1 MRQWK
6 LGTDRLI
13 VVLKM
18 SGRCT
23 VRSIVEVLEYGL
35 GISVSVG
42 YVQNIITQAGENA
55 EGKFQK
61 LLLRFASPWGTNDT
75 FIWRNLH

>member
-35 GISVSVG
+35 GLSVSVG
-42 YVQNIITQAGENA
+42 YVQKIITQAGENSESA
-55 EGKFQK
+55 FQK
-61 LLLRFASPWGTNDT
+61 LLQVTPLSGAICIDE
-75 FIWRNLH
+75 I